1 MKKSSIAMKLSLVA
15 LLANLSLAAE
25 AQLLKG
31 RILGTK
37 VDDIAVGYT
46 PDGNMF
52 NMRMT
57 EVQIA
62 DDGTFTYD
70 TTLEGETGDVE
81 IYIGE
86 TGTFGAH
93 LVKGQTVEMTL
104 TAKGDDFEASFKSDD
119 ASLDN
124 FVSRMTQ
131 AYDMSKYNSMDPA
144 QAKPNAEYRA
154 LLEKENESVKAL
166 LPTIKDAQLRD
177 YYTRLSDAR
186 YRWMKMRLIMDN
198 CEEKEIDPK
207 ADAEMQALQ
216 KNIDMND
223 DINYQ
228 TNISLW
234 VLNGM
239 GTEKMG
245 GSNEAYCD
253 EKMKLVEQYVTNP
266 NLRKLMV
273 QIIAQNYYLYGDG
286 SGDYEGFTKRLKAFA
301 GQDSAIVDQMYEQ
314 FLATKNARN
323 KTAAGTPAPD
333 ITLDAPDGSK
343 VQLKELA
350 KGKFTYIDVW
360 ATWCGPC
367 KREIPFMAKL
377 VEKFKGNDQ
386 VLFLS
391 ISIDENVE
399 AWKKMIAAD
408 KPAWAQYNINGETNE
423 KFSTDWGIT
432 GIPRF
437 MMIDKEGN
445 IFSADATRPSDPKTE
460 QIILEELKK

>member
-1 MKKSSIAMKLSLVA
+1 MKASIAMKLSLVA
-15 LLANLSLAAE
+15 LLTIVSTTAE

-31 RILGTK
+31 KIVGTK
-37 VDDIAVGYT
+37 VDDIVVGYA

-52 NMRMT
+52 NMRMA
-57 EVQIA
+57 EVEVA

-93 LVKGQTVEMTL
+93 LVKGQTVELTL
-104 TAKGDDFEASFKSDD
+104 TAKGDDFDAAFKSAD
-119 ASLDN
+119 AALDN
-124 FVSRMTQ
+124 FVCRMTQ
-131 AYDMSKYNSMDPA
+131 AYDMSKYSSMDPA
-144 QAKPNAEYRA
+144 QAKPNAEYRV
-154 LLEKENESVKAL
+154 LLEKENENVKAL
-166 LPTIKDAQLRD
+166 LPTIKDATLRD

-198 CEEKEIDPK
+198 CEEKNLDPK
-207 ADAEMQALQ
+207 ADTEMQALQ
-216 KNIDMND
+216 KDVDLND

-228 TNISLW
+228 SNISLW

-239 GTEKMG
+239 GTAQMG

-253 EKMKLVEQYVTNP
+253 EKMKLVDQYVTNP
-266 NLRKLMV
+266 KLRRLMV

-286 SGDYEGFTKRLKAFA
+286 SGDYEGFTKRLKTFA
-301 GQDSAIVDQMYEQ
+301 GQDSTIVDQMYQQ
-314 FLATKNARN
+314 FLATKTARDQ
-323 KTAAGTPAPD
+323 TASGSPAPD
-333 ITLDAPDGSK
+333 ITLDAPDGTQ

-391 ISIDENVE
+391 ISVDENVE

-408 KPAWAQYNINGETNE
+408 KPEWAQYNIHGAVNQQ
-423 KFSTDWGIT
+423 FSNDWGIT

-437 MMIDKEGN
+437 IMIDKNGN
-445 IFSADATRPSDPKTE
+445 IFAADATRPSNPETE
-460 QIILEELKK
+460 QTIRENVE